1 MPIRAVLWDI
11 DDTIFDYAG
20 ADHAGMRR
28 HLGSVG
34 LPEAYASVDE
44 ALAAWKA
51 ITAVHW
57 ARVAAGETD
66 FLGQRRD
73 RVREFLSRAM
83 EDAEADDWF
92 AGHLVHYEAAWQL
105 FPDVLPVLDLLAPDY
120 RHAILSNSSTH
131 NQHRK
136 LTALGVR
143 DRFESMVCA
152 VELGISKPEAAFH
165 AACEALAL
173 EPHEVVYVGDEP
185 DIDAAWGRGRR
196 AAGHL
201 ARPARQGW
209 EAGSRDDH
217 RARPAA
223 RSAGGQYPFWSAGH
237 LRVMFFL
244 RRPSGTKDP
253 AGKRRQR

>member
-1 MPIRAVLWDI
+1 
-11 DDTIFDYAG
+11 
-20 ADHAGMRR
+20 MRR

-34 LPEAYASVDE
+34 LPEAYASVDD

-83 EDAEADDWF
+83 DDAEADDWF

-152 VELGISKPEAAFH
+152 VELGISPN
-165 AACEALAL
+165 
-173 EPHEVVYVGDEP
+173 
-185 DIDAAWGRGRR
+185 RR
-196 AAGHL
+196 
-201 ARPARQGW
+201 
-209 EAGSRDDH
+209 
-217 RARPAA
+217 
-223 RSAGGQYPFWSAGH
+223 
-237 LRVMFFL
+237 
-244 RRPSGTKDP
+244 
-253 AGKRRQR
+253 